1 MLCKKNS
8 IHRNGNLKHKNF
20 ATTRNLVKYRM
31 YSTHVESYNKIK
43 KVKWYNTLFLTTEQ
57 ISDEKS
63 FIGQFITLDPHAGFS
78 ILCRI
83 CYSNIL
89 YKMVSS

>member
-8 IHRNGNLKHKNF
+8 IHRNGNLKPKNF